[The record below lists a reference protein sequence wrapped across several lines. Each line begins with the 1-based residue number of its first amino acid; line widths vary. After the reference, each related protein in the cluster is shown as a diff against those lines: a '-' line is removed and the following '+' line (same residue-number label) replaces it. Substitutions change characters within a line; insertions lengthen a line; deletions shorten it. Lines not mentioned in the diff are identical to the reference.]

1 MSMSHIAYPTDFESD
16 HALAHQVTPHV
27 TYAEELP
34 HAR

>member
-1 MSMSHIAYPTDFESD
+1 MSMYHIADPTDFESD
-16 HALAHQVTPHV
+16 HALAPQANPHV